1 MSHVL
6 RENVEEETFYIDEI
20 PYQKGKY
27 RYVRNGIKI
36 TIEEIGS
43 DEYVATPIAEGDFF
57 EFQRQIQDMTTGGAF
72 LPFISMN
79 QLVAYLNDVMSKER
93 RKLSTL

>member
-1 MSHVL
+1 MAYVL

-27 RYVRNGIKI
+27 RYVRNGNRI

-43 DEYVATPIAEGDFF
+43 GENETAPIVEGNFSDF
-57 EFQRQIQDMTTGGAF
+57 ERYIKDMSAGGAI

-79 QLVAYLNDVMSKER
+79 QLISYLNDVLSIDR
-93 RKLSTL
+93 RKL

>member
-6 RENVEEETFYIDEI
+6 GENVEEETFYIDEI

-36 TIEEIGS
+36 TIEEIESG
-43 DEYVATPIAEGDFF
+43 EYAATPIVEGKFF
-57 EFQRQIQDMTTGGAF
+57 EFRRYINDMTTGGAI
-72 LPFISMN
+72 LPFTSMN
-79 QLVAYLNDVMSKER
+79 QLVSYLNDVMLIER
-93 RKLSTL
+93 RKL